1 MIADNLKSEDL
12 VKAFDPELLEHL
24 TSGSLNF
31 SSDSDSEGGSSGP
44 PGKKDDLNICE
55 HTNGRLYF
63 KGYPE
68 CDFLRQINIVL
79 HMWNKVGYFPVNFVQ
94 MQGFTDETE
103 ICV

>member
-1 MIADNLKSEDL
+1 MIADNLKPMDRL
-12 VKAFDPELLEHL
+12 KAFDPALLEHL

-44 PGKKDDLNICE
+44 PGKKDDLNIAA
-55 HTNGRLYF
+55 HGDGHLYF

-79 HMWNKVGYFPVNFVQ
+79 HIWNKIGYFPVSFV
-94 MQGFTDETE
+94 
-103 ICV
+103 